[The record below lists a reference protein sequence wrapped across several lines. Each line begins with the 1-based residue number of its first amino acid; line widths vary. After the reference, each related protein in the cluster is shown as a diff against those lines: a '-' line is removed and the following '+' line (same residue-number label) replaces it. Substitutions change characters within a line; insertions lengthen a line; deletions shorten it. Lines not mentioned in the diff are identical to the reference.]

1 MKSFHAA
8 VKLSR
13 GDRFIQTNKHQ
24 NHTFATT
31 HPQRGPKSNNNRPEK
46 KKSFLSSMLSQIYI
60 SREEDEI
67 AACNESRKTSLTTTN
82 GKTNK
87 RRDCCEYCD

>member
-46 KKSFLSSMLSQIYI
+46 KKIIFIVY
-60 SREEDEI
+60 
-67 AACNESRKTSLTTTN
+67 AFTN
-82 GKTNK
+82 LYFEG
-87 RRDCCEYCD
+87 RIRDCRL